1 MIRCKQKGP
10 HQQVRFRLSLS
21 VLPTAPGITYPAG
34 PAHSPSAR
42 ALPLATQEG
51 ANRPAGR
58 GLGHHPGG
66 TPAPRRSL
74 YEPHR
79 MVTRHSRVFLELP
92 PTWDPGTPTLESHN
106 PLQSGPF
113 QKPEDPHQDL
123 EVCAGLREPGQLRPR
138 HSLPTKKGHPLLGGS
153 QGVS

>member
-1 MIRCKQKGP
+1 M
-10 HQQVRFRLSLS
+10 
-21 VLPTAPGITYPAG
+21 
-34 PAHSPSAR
+34 
-42 ALPLATQEG
+42 ATQEG
-51 ANRPAGR
+51 VNHPAG
-58 GLGHHPGG
+58 GEAWAT
-66 TPAPRRSL
+66 TPAAPRHPDAHSTN
-74 YEPHR
+74 PSHR

-123 EVCAGLREPGQLRPR
+123 EVCTGLREPGQLQPW

-153 QGVS
+153 QGVLLGTPGTLESVAADHDYSLLLPRARPSSPRSLPCEVKGVDEPA